1 VRQVL
6 RGRVDLGTERRGG
19 GRAGLDNQSIRR
31 CADSADI
38 AALAVFLAGP
48 HGRSI

>member
-1 VRQVL
+1 VQVL
-6 RGRVDLGTERRGG
+6 RGRADLGTERRGD
-19 GRAGLDNQSIRR
+19 RAGLDNQSIRR
-31 CADSADI
+31 YADPADI